1 MKSTFKLIR
10 RFVLILML
18 SVIGLVVLNIVLL
31 ISFTYKSTRNV
42 GGWKEAEE
50 LAGLLEE
57 PEPGTFVLPDEG
69 KEMLEQQRAWAI
81 LVDDGTGDVVWHSE
95 NLPEEIPLHYSI
107 ADISWDTRGYILGYP
122 TTTAAKGD
130 DLVIIGYPKDRYWKH
145 MWNTW
150 DYQLIANTPRM
161 LVITLLVNIFFV
173 ILIYILATS
182 GVLRLVKPIVRGIEA
197 LPDGEEVS
205 IREKGLFSELAGA
218 INRVSEKL
226 RRQERVLQKK
236 ESARANWISG
246 VSHDIRTPLSMVM
259 GYAGQ
264 LEEDPSLSEE
274 NRNKARIIRL
284 QSVRM
289 KNLVNDLNL
298 SSKLEYNMQPMKREQ
313 VNLVSIVRQ
322 AAADFLNLDSE
333 EKYPISWE
341 TEDDGMACMIEGDKA
356 LLLRAVNNILT
367 NAQVHNPDGCHISVC
382 VARDDTGAHI
392 LIEDDGVGVT
402 EEQLEKLKNTPHYI
416 MSDGSTKEPRH
427 GLGLLI
433 VRQIAA
439 VHRGTVSFGTGKNG
453 GFAVDLYF
461 AMDGRG
467 K

>member
-10 RFVLILML
+10 RFILILML

-31 ISFTYKSTRNV
+31 ICFTYNV
-42 GGWKEAEE
+42 VGNAGGWKVAQE
-50 LAGLLEE
+50 LANLLTES
-57 PEPGTFVLPDEG
+57 EPGAFGLPEEG
-69 KEMLEQQRAWAI
+69 KELLEQRQAWAV
-81 LVDDGTGDVVWHSE
+81 LVDDETGDVVWHSDH
-95 NLPEEIPLHYSI
+95 LPEEIPLHYSI
-107 ADISWDTRGYILGYP
+107 ADISQGTRGYIQGYP
-122 TTTAAKGD
+122 TTTAAKGA
-130 DLVIIGYPKDRYWKH
+130 DLVIIGYPRDMYWKH

-150 DYQLIANTPRM
+150 DYQLIANTPKM
-161 LVITLLVNIFFV
+161 LVIILLVNLLFV
-173 ILIYILATS
+173 TLIYIIATS
-182 GVLRLVKPIVRGIEA
+182 GVVRFVKPIVSGIDA
-197 LPDGEEVS
+197 LPDGVDVY
-205 IREKGLFSELAGA
+205 IPEKGLFSELAGA

-226 RRQERVLQKK
+226 RRQERALQKK

-264 LEEDPSLSEE
+264 LEEDASLSEE

-322 AAADFLNLDSE
+322 AAADFMNLDPE
-333 EKYPISWE
+333 EKYPVSLDS
-341 TEDDGMACMIEGDKA
+341 EDAGAVCMIWGDRS
-356 LLLRAVNNILT
+356 LLLRAVHNILT

-382 VARDDTGAHI
+382 VSREDTGAHVRI
-392 LIEDDGVGVT
+392 ADDGVGVT
-402 EEQLEKLKNTPHYI
+402 EEQLERLKNTPHYS

-439 VHRGTVSFGTGKNG
+439 AHGGTVSFGNGKNG
-453 GFAVDLYF
+453 GFTVDLYF
-461 AMDGRG
+461 AKD
-467 K
+467 KQV